1 MNRGNKFLIAL
12 ALISQLGCGSSPTE
26 ETSPEISQREQE
38 VQAVKEEISIG
49 RTMASKMIGT
59 FGYFEK
65 SEDAQDYLRVLGG
78 TLAKNFGRTELK
90 YHFAI
95 IEDSAPNAFAT
106 PGGYIFVT
114 SGLMK
119 LVKDESEL
127 AAILAHEL
135 VHVNHKHMYQKVR
148 PKKEVTTGETIGR
161 ILSRG
166 AGDIG
171 KSLSQAVAAGMNTL
185 LEEGLTQAAETDAD
199 TTSVI
204 YVSQMGYDPGAMIRV
219 LERLSKNKGKTVF
232 HKTHPPFETRIADIQ
247 KTLTAEGLEPQL
259 KLNGQVLKTRFV
271 KATRR
276 L

>member
-1 MNRGNKFLIAL
+1 MVSRLFFSLV
-12 ALISQLGCGSSPTE
+12 LISQLGCGTSPTE
-26 ETSPEISQREQE
+26 EVSPQMSQRDEE
-38 VQAVKEEISIG
+38 IQAIKEEVAIG
-49 RTMASKMIGT
+49 RTMASKMVGT
-59 FGYFEK
+59 FGYVEK
-65 SEDAQDYLRVLGG
+65 RERAQSYVRLLGSS
-78 TLAKNFGRTELK
+78 LAKTYGRPELK

-95 IEDSAPNAFAT
+95 IEDNAPNAFAT

-119 LVKDESEL
+119 FVKDESEL

-185 LEEGLTQAAETDAD
+185 LEEGLTRAAETDAD

-204 YVSQMGYDPGAMIRV
+204 YVAQSGYDPSAMIRV
-219 LERLSKNKGKTVF
+219 LDRLAKNKGKSVF
-232 HKTHPPFETRIADIQ
+232 HKTHPPFDQRIADI
-247 KTLTAEGLEPQL
+247 KSTLDKEGLKPVLLLDER
-259 KLNGQVLKTRFV
+259 VLKTRFA
-271 KATRR
+271 KATQS